1 MSNGCV
7 HSGYNA
13 KNFTATNRALLNI
26 TIPTNAILCLT
37 REQSSRTPVNSSNP
51 QKQRRKKKQQQKKV
65 FCFVSYQH
73 GVTSMQCN
81 ATPLFFFRIWIIASF
96 TVAIGSLCTYNFPQ
110 VKCACNLSISGW
122 PVAKLA
128 GKTAH
133 EKLHFKA
140 PFQLVKVGRTIKIQ
154 NVAKT
159 L

>member
-51 QKQRRKKKQQQKKV
+51 QKQRRKKKTTKKSLL
-65 FCFVSYQH
+65 FRELPAWGH
-73 GVTSMQCN
+73 KHAMQCD
-81 ATPLFFFRIWIIASF
+81 ATFFFFRIWIIASF

>member
-51 QKQRRKKKQQQKKV
+51 QKQKRGKKKNPV
-65 FCFVSYQH
+65 FCFVNYQH